1 MKPPSFRLKIALLA
15 GLISGLLLVGTSAV
29 LWRVAYRLSLE
40 QVDREIRNL
49 GQANLE
55 RVLGGDHWERLE
67 AALRFVS
74 ARREGADFILWVRNN
89 HNVAYRSPGWPS
101 GLDPAALEVSPHYA
115 SPGGPRPGDPLPPP
129 PRRGEE
135 ISPRN
140 PALPLKQARFQTV
153 HAGGRDW
160 RIGVMGNPYVVLVLG
175 ADLAETTARMAEL
188 RHTFLVMLPLAFA
201 LVRGGSW
208 FLARRALRPVQALT
222 EAAERVTAQGLDRR
236 LPVSTRD
243 REFNRLITV
252 FNDMLDRLERSFRQA
267 NRFSADASHELK
279 TPLARLQL
287 ELEEALEQAPD
298 GSEQQALCGSLLEE
312 VTHLKAI
319 VQKLLLLALA
329 DAGQLQLRSEPVN
342 LTRLLENVV
351 EDARAQAANLT
362 IAATLEPDLHVPG
375 EPDLLEPAL
384 QNLVTNAIK
393 YNEPGGQVRIVL
405 AREAERAVV
414 RVSNTGP
421 RIPPEDRERVFER
434 FYRADP
440 SRSRRVDGVG
450 LGLSLARE
458 ILRAH
463 GGNLVLDPASGP
475 LTTFVATLPTQ
486 PSAAG
491 ESPR

>member
-1 MKPPSFRLKIALLA
+1 MKPSSFRLKIALLA
-15 GLISGLLLVGTSAV
+15 GLISGLLLVGTGAL

-74 ARREGADFILWVRNN
+74 ARREGADFILWVKNN
-89 HNVAYRSPGWPS
+89 HTIAYRSPGWPEE
-101 GLDPAALEVSPHYA
+101 LDPARFEVSRQYA
-115 SPGGPRPGDPLPPP
+115 GPGGPRPGEPLPPP

-140 PALPLKQARFQTV
+140 PALPLKQARFETV
-153 HAGGRDW
+153 RGGGRDW
-160 RIGVMGNPYVVLVLG
+160 RIGVMGNPYVMLVLG
-175 ADLAETTARMAEL
+175 MDLGATTARMAEL
-188 RHTFLVMLPLAFA
+188 RHTFLALLPLAFA
-201 LVRGGSW
+201 LVGGGAW

-222 EAAERVTAQGLDRR
+222 EAAERVTAQGLDQR
-236 LPVSTRD
+236 LPISTGD

-252 FNDMLDRLERSFRQA
+252 YNAMLDRLERSFRQA
-267 NRFSADASHELK
+267 TRFSADASHELK

-287 ELEEALEQAPD
+287 ELEAALDRAPD

-319 VQKLLLLALA
+319 VQKLLLLSLA
-329 DAGQLQLRSEPVN
+329 DAGQLPLHREPVN
-342 LTRLLENVV
+342 LSRLLENVV
-351 EDARAQAANLT
+351 EDARAQAPSLT
-362 IAATLEPDLHVPG
+362 IATSLEPELHVPA

-384 QNLVTNAIK
+384 QNLTINAIK
-393 YNEPGGQVRIVL
+393 YNQPEGTVRIEL
-405 AREAERAVV
+405 AREHERAVV

-421 RIPPEDRERVFER
+421 GIPPEDRERVFER

-463 GGNLVLDPASGP
+463 GGDLVLDPAAGP
-475 LTTFVATLPTQ
+475 LTTFVATLPLADRPTSG
-486 PSAAG
+486 SAG
-491 ESPR
+491 